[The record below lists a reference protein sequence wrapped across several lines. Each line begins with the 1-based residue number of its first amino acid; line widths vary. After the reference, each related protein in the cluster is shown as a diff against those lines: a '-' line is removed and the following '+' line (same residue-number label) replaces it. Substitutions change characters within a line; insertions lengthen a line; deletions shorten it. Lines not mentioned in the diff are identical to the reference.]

1 MKTFNLLLTIL
12 LILLSL
18 INFADN
24 RQQDKIIFRIL
35 DSLEDQSNMI
45 TGLNEFD
52 AKSISID
59 ITNNE
64 IIIEMLNR
72 LNDLK

>member
-18 INFADN
+18 INFVDN